1 MRLDDL
7 GIDFSKSTFTDSEIS
22 IIKRFTDDL
31 PEHSVC
37 ILLRAKF
44 RLSRHCFVVSKSYT
58 LHYVYTIVRRH
69 IVTNTQAGSGIFLL
83 VDNMIPLASYT
94 LGFVKSQYG
103 DKATGLIIFDV
114 FMENTFGV
122 GTYLKKSEKCKVY

>member
-7 GIDFSKSTFTDSEIS
+7 GIDFSKGTFTDSEIS

-31 PEHSVC
+31 PVHCVC

-44 RLSRHCFVVSKSYT
+44 LLSRHCFVVPKTYT

-69 IVTNTQAGSGIFLL
+69 TSAPPGSGIFLI
-83 VDNMIPLASYT
+83 VNNMIPLTSYT

-103 DKATGLIIFDV
+103 DKATGLVVFDV
-114 FMENTFGV
+114 FMENTFGTW
-122 GTYLKKSEKCKVY
+122 TYLKKSEK